1 MTTLAEKL
9 HPRRFTEMSPMMSAI
24 VAYVLG
30 ESWTNPQ
37 IAEIFVSTEEDLVYI
52 RKVDGVGFDG
62 MQSLTDL
69 RQNWNQLLDVAG
81 LTPDERSEA
90 VQLFN
95 SRVSPVPGTAL

>member
-30 ESWTNPQ
+30 ESWTNPP

-69 RQNWNQLLDVAG
+69 RQNWNRLLDVAG
-81 LTPDERSEA
+81 LTPEERSEA

-95 SRVSPVPGTAL
+95 SRVSPVPGTKL